1 MLGSLFSILAGA
13 GYFVGKTLGDTA
25 KRDAGEAYINAQD
38 TTGNDSNISGTFHS
52 AWMKMSS
59 SDSVG
64 LLDDMSPLPDVI
76 CQMEL
81 MLVWKKIGCW
91 HCGKSH

>member
-25 KRDAGEAYINAQD
+25 KRDAGEAYINAQ
-38 TTGNDSNISGTFHS
+38 GYNRERQQYLCTFHS
-52 AWMKMSS
+52 AWMKRSN

>member
-25 KRDAGEAYINAQD
+25 KRDAGEAYINAQGYNRERQWYLEHLSFSLD
-38 TTGNDSNISGTFHS
+38 EVD
-52 AWMKMSS
+52 
-59 SDSVG
+59 